1 MKKIK
6 ELNVEITFNVGLCD
20 IEVSDKVYDQLLKAE
35 KRGLSIT
42 GDQDGIPFTDA
53 LDFLADN
60 VSLDDAY
67 ECEYEVDVDTEED

>member
-6 ELNVEITFNVGLCD
+6 KLNVHVTFSVGLGD
-20 IEVSDKVYDQLLKAE
+20 LEVSDKVYDQLLKAE
-35 KRGLSIT
+35 ERGLSIT
-42 GDQDGIPFTDA
+42 GDQYGIPFTDA

-67 ECEYEVDVDTEED
+67 ECEYEVDLDTEEE